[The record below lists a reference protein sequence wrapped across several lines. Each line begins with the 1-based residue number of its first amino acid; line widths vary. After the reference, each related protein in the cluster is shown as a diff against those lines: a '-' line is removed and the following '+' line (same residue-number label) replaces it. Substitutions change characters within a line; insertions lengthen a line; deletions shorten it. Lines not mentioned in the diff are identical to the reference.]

1 MKTDTSRRNFLT
13 AGLALPV
20 AGLASTTSSPS
31 PSALAPQQAAST
43 SGKITYRV
51 LGKTGLKVSS
61 VGYGC
66 MITSDPTVISRAVD
80 MGINYFDTSRGYQSG
95 QNERMVGAA
104 LGAKRKDIFLSSK
117 CDQKT
122 GAGILAELDT
132 SLKELQTDH
141 LDVWLLHGKDTPEL
155 IPDELVEAQRKA
167 KQQGKVRFIGM
178 STHALPVVAD
188 RVIEAK
194 LEIVQAQYN
203 FASAAEWGPA
213 LEKLHQ
219 AGVGLVA
226 MKVMAK
232 VGGRGRRG
240 PGAAAAPP
248 PPPARPA
255 NFAPAA
261 LKWVLKNPIISTT
274 VPSMTDID
282 QLEQNFSVMAQ
293 QQFTDADQKI
303 LTARLQEITP
313 YFCRM
318 CGQCADQCPQGL
330 PVGDMVRFVMYADG
344 YGQFPLGREHFLR
357 MSAEHQAVRCD
368 QCPTCVVQCPH
379 GVTVAERMMRAQEL
393 FA

>member
-20 AGLASTTSSPS
+20 AGLASTTSSPTS
-31 PSALAPQQAAST
+31 PALAPQQAAAPT
-43 SGKITYRV
+43 PGKITYRV
-51 LGKTGLKVSS
+51 LGKTGLKVST

-66 MITSDPTVISRAVD
+66 MITSDPTVITRAVD

-122 GAGILAELDT
+122 GAGILTELET
-132 SLKELQTDH
+132 SLKELQTEH
-141 LDVWLLHGKDTPEL
+141 LDVWLLHGLGNPAQISD
-155 IPDELVEAQRKA
+155 DLVDAQRKA
-167 KQQGKVRFIGM
+167 KQQGKVRFIGV
-178 STHALPVVAD
+178 STHTLPAIVD

-194 LEIVQAQYN
+194 LEVVQAQYN

-213 LEKLHQ
+213 LEKLNQ

-226 MKVMAK
+226 MKVMARA
-232 VGGRGRRG
+232 GGRGRG
-240 PGAAAAPP
+240 AAAPP
-248 PPPARPA
+248 RPA
-255 NFAPAA
+255 GFTSAA
-261 LKWVLKNPIISTT
+261 LKWVIKNPAIATT

-293 QQFTDADQKI
+293 QFTDADQKV
-303 LTARLQEITP
+303 LTARLQEISP

-318 CGQCADQCPQGL
+318 CGQCDGQCPKGL

-344 YGQFPLGREHFLR
+344 YGQFPLGREHFLALPEEAR
-357 MSAEHQAVRCD
+357 GVRCRD
-368 QCPTCVVQCPH
+368 CGSCQVRCPN
-379 GVTVAERMMRAQEL
+379 GVHVAERLMRAQEL
-393 FA
+393 FG

>member
-1 MKTDTSRRNFLT
+1 VKTDTSRRNFLV
-13 AGLALPV
+13 AGLALPA
-20 AGLASTTSSPS
+20 AGLASTASSPT
-31 PSALAPQQAAST
+31 PSALAPQQAAAT
-43 SGKITYRV
+43 SGKITYRT
-51 LGKTGLKVSS
+51 LGKTGLKVST

-66 MITSDPTVISRAVD
+66 MITSDPTVITRAVD
-80 MGINYFDTSRGYQSG
+80 MGINYFDSSRNYQSG

-117 CDQKT
+117 CDTKT

-132 SLKELQTDH
+132 SLKELATDH
-141 LDVWLLHGKDTPEL
+141 LDVWLLHNFSTGEQIT
-155 IPDELVEAQRKA
+155 DELVEAQRKA
-167 KQQGKVRFIGM
+167 KQQGKVRFIGV
-178 STHALPVVAD
+178 STHTLPGIVD
-188 RVIEAK
+188 RVIETK
-194 LEIVQAQYN
+194 LEVVQVQYN
-203 FASAAEWGPA
+203 FASAATWGPA
-213 LEKLHQ
+213 LDKLNQ

-232 VGGRGRRG
+232 VGGRRG
-240 PGAAAAPP
+240 APAAP

-261 LKWVLKNPIISTT
+261 LKWVIKNPAIATT
-274 VPSMTDID
+274 VPSMTDMD
-282 QLEQNFSVMAQ
+282 QLDQNFGVMA

-303 LTARLQEITP
+303 LTARLEQITP

-318 CGQCADQCPQGL
+318 CGTCSGQCPQGL

-344 YGQFPLGREHFLR
+344 YGQFPLGREHFQR
-357 MSAEHQAVRCD
+357 MSADHQAVKCD
-368 QCPTCVVQCPH
+368 QCPTCVVKCPH

>member
-1 MKTDTSRRNFLT
+1 VKTDTSRRNFLA
-13 AGLALPV
+13 AGLALPA
-20 AGLASTTSSPS
+20 AGLASTTSSPT
-31 PSALAPQQAAST
+31 PSALAPQQAAPIP
-43 SGKITYRV
+43 GKITYRV
-51 LGKTGLKVSS
+51 LGQTGLKVST

-66 MITSDPTVISRAVD
+66 MITSDPTVITRAVD

-104 LGAKRKDIFLSSK
+104 LGAKRKDVFISSK

-141 LDVWLLHGKDTPEL
+141 LDVWLLHGLGAPAQ
-155 IPDELVEAQRKA
+155 ISDELVEAQRKA
-167 KQQGKVRFIGM
+167 KQQGKVRFIGV
-178 STHALPVVAD
+178 STHTLPAIVD
-188 RVIEAK
+188 RVIETK
-194 LEIVQAQYN
+194 LEVVQAQYN

-213 LEKLHQ
+213 LDKLHQ

-226 MKVMAK
+226 MKVMAR

-240 PGAAAAPP
+240 GADAPP
-248 PPPARPA
+248 APPARPA

-261 LKWVLKNPIISTT
+261 LKWVIKNPVIATT

-293 QQFTDADQKI
+293 PFTDADQKI
-303 LTARLQEITP
+303 LTARLEEITP

-318 CGQCADQCPQGL
+318 CGQCAGQCPKGL

-344 YGQFPLGREHFLR
+344 YGQFPLGREHFQR
-357 MSAEHQAVRCD
+357 MSAEHQAVRCG
-368 QCPTCVVQCPH
+368 QCPACVVQCPH
-379 GVTVAERMMRAQEL
+379 GVTVAERMIRAQEL

>member
-1 MKTDTSRRNFLT
+1 MKTDTSRRNFL
-13 AGLALPV
+13 AASLALPA
-20 AGLASTTSSPS
+20 AGLASTTSSPT
-31 PSALAPQQAAST
+31 PSALAPQQAAPT
-43 SGKITYRV
+43 PAKVAYRV
-51 LGKTGLKVSS
+51 LGKTGLKVST

-66 MITSDPTVISRAVD
+66 MITSDPTVIARAVD

-104 LGAKRKDIFLSSK
+104 LGAKRKDIFISTK
-117 CDQKT
+117 CDQRT
-122 GAGILAELDT
+122 GAGILGEIDT
-132 SLKELQTDH
+132 SLKELNTDH
-141 LDVWLLHGKDTPEL
+141 VDVWLLHGKDTPEL
-155 IPDELVEAQRKA
+155 ISDELVEAQRKA

-178 STHALPVVAD
+178 STHALPTVVD

-194 LEIVQAQYN
+194 LEVVQAQYN
-203 FASAAEWGPA
+203 FTSAAEWGPA
-213 LEKLHQ
+213 LDKLRQ
-219 AGVGLVA
+219 AGIGVVA

-232 VGGRGRRG
+232 VGRGRGR
-240 PGAAAAPP
+240 GAAQEP

-261 LKWVLKNPIISTT
+261 LKWAIKNPVIATT

-282 QLEQNFSVMAQ
+282 QLEQNFAVMAQ
-293 QQFTDADQKI
+293 PFTDADQKI
-303 LTARLQEITP
+303 LTARLEEISP

-318 CGQCADQCPQGL
+318 CGQCAGQCPQGL
-330 PVGDMVRFVMYADG
+330 PVADMVRFVMYADG
-344 YGQFPLGREHFLR
+344 YGQFPLGREHFQR
-357 MSAEHQAVRCD
+357 MSAEQQAVRCD

>member
-66 MITSDPTVISRAVD
+66 MITSDPTVITRAVD

-240 PGAAAAPP
+240 PGAAAPP

-318 CGQCADQCPQGL
+318 CGQCAGQCPQGL
-330 PVGDMVRFVMYADG
+330 PVADMVRFVMYADG

>member
-66 MITSDPTVISRAVD
+66 MITSDPTVITRAVD

-132 SLKELQTDH
+132 SLKKLQTDH

-240 PGAAAAPP
+240 PGAAAPP

-318 CGQCADQCPQGL
+318 CGQCAGQCPQGL
-330 PVGDMVRFVMYADG
+330 PVADMVRFVMYADG